1 MQYWVSIISPLN
13 VVCNVFMI
21 SCLSQV
27 TTLMSSPNVFLNFE
41 NLFDDFL
48 QHLIFLSTKSFR
60 ANTLHR
66 WYLALDVNSCLYFCF
81 FGSHLSKI
89 CAQLAT
95 SDFTYNSFLFTKKY
109 LPLSITSILQFSYS
123 SLLIWSILYM
133 DKKKIIF
140 FLMLNFVNFIIVTIL
155 SIIIVII

>member
-1 MQYWVSIISPLN
+1 MQHWVSIISPLN

-95 SDFTYNSFLFTKKY
+95 SDFTYNSFLFTQKY
-109 LPLSITSILQFSYS
+109 LPLSITSILHFSYS

-133 DKKKIIF
+133 HKKKIIF
-140 FLMLNFVNFIIVTIL
+140 FYNA
-155 SIIIVII
+155 